1 MANKI
6 PLRFGYTDTDP
17 TSFDEFSSGDTLAGT
32 WTDAATDTARGT
44 VELAV
49 ASEVNTGTSNSLAVT
64 PDALAGSNMSVRY
77 YQMIPFD
84 FGTDIATGDGKYYFH
99 VPPALNGMN
108 LVYVHAR
115 VITAGTTNTSD
126 IQIANVT
133 DSVDMLSTKLTI
145 DSGETGSDTAAAA
158 AVIDTDKDDVA
169 TNDLIRI
176 DVDAASTTKPK
187 GLIITMGFQLP

>member
-17 TSFDEFSSGDTLAGT
+17 TSLDEFSSGDTIAGT
-32 WTDAATDTARGT
+32 WIDASTDTTRGT

-49 ASEVNTGTSNSLAVT
+49 ASEVNTGSSTSLAVT
-64 PDALAGSNMSVRY
+64 PDALAGANIGIRY

-84 FGTDIATGDGKYYFH
+84 FGTDVASGDGKYYFH

-108 LVYVHAR
+108 LVYVHATA
-115 VITAGTTNTSD
+115 ITAGTTGTMD

-133 DSVDMLSTKLTI
+133 DSVDMLSTLMTI
-145 DSGETGSDTAAAA
+145 DSGETSTATAATA
-158 AVIDTDKDDVA
+158 AVIDTTKDDVA
-169 TNDLIRI
+169 TNDLLRI
-176 DVDAASTTKPK
+176 DIDNVQTTKAK
-187 GLIITMGFQLP
+187 GLIVTLGFQLP